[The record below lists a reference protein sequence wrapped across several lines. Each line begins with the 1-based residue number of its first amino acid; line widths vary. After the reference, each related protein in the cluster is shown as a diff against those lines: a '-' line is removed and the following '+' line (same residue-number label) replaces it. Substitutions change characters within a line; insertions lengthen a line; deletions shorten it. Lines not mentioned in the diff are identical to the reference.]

1 MSFFSK
7 ILGHQNRYTGVDIGT
22 DSIKMVEIETTKNG
36 LRLVNIGVEN
46 TPAEAIE
53 ASIITDSQSIGE
65 ALIRLISREGFSR
78 SSAVSSLAGQA
89 LITRLIEVPHMGDA
103 ELAEAMKW
111 EVERYI
117 PFPAKE
123 VVLDFKSLPTEDLE
137 ATQMEVLLV
146 AAKKEMV
153 NNHIAA
159 LNRARLDLVAIDIE
173 PLALSRALID
183 VYKHSDN
190 ETPVNI
196 MLVNIGASLTDITII
211 KDGNIG
217 FNRGIPTGG
226 NNITQ
231 AISNFLLVSADEAE
245 QIKLMQT
252 IIPKQD
258 VVIEADEIGET
269 LSSVEPLTETVDDYN
284 RVLNNVDSGTDTGG
298 DKSSNATGEASNA
311 EAPDASNKML
321 DLTSFLTQNIESN
334 DEAPIAEELAP
345 SQDKQSDSEYQGLS
359 LEALYGIESLD
370 LGTEKS
376 ADTATSA
383 DTDVDNKAEAVQEA
397 ERDRS
402 SSDASLSVVKDKL
415 AETVDNASKCEQEK
429 LMEAI
434 RPSLQE
440 IVNEIRRSL
449 DYFRSRIKDSGNID
463 RIIISGGVSRLKNI
477 DNFLEVEL
485 GIPAE
490 IANPFSMI
498 DTSAFDKKYID
509 EAAPV
514 FAIAVGLAI
523 REFLN
528 K

>member
-1 MSFFSK
+1 
-7 ILGHQNRYTGVDIGT
+7 
-22 DSIKMVEIETTKNG
+22 
-36 LRLVNIGVEN
+36 
-46 TPAEAIE
+46 
-53 ASIITDSQSIGE
+53 
-65 ALIRLISREGFSR
+65 
-78 SSAVSSLAGQA
+78 
-89 LITRLIEVPHMGDA
+89 
-103 ELAEAMKW
+103 
-111 EVERYI
+111 
-117 PFPAKE
+117 
-123 VVLDFKSLPTEDLE
+123 
-137 ATQMEVLLV
+137 
-146 AAKKEMV
+146 
-153 NNHIAA
+153 
-159 LNRARLDLVAIDIE
+159 
-173 PLALSRALID
+173 
-183 VYKHSDN
+183 
-190 ETPVNI
+190 
-196 MLVNIGASLTDITII
+196 
-211 KDGNIG
+211 
-217 FNRGIPTGG
+217 
-226 NNITQ
+226 
-231 AISNFLLVSADEAE
+231 
-245 QIKLMQT
+245 
-252 IIPKQD
+252 
-258 VVIEADEIGET
+258 
-269 LSSVEPLTETVDDYN
+269 
-284 RVLNNVDSGTDTGG
+284 VDSGTDTGG
-298 DKSSNATGEASNA
+298 DKSSDATGEASNA